1 MSISGFETPIPVVSI
16 VGKSDSGK
24 TTFLEKLVR
33 VLTARGWRVGTVKH
47 HVHGFDIDL
56 PGKDSWRHARAGAFI
71 TMISSP
77 VQFASIQL
85 VERERTL
92 AELAALAAE
101 AGADVLVTE
110 GYKSTATAR
119 IEVSRRGRSEELIS
133 TADELI
139 ALATDNPE
147 LALGGV
153 PTFGLED
160 AEGVGALI
168 EQRFLR
174 PEPGDSRGH

>member
-1 MSISGFETPIPVVSI
+1 
-16 VGKSDSGK
+16 
-24 TTFLEKLVR
+24 
-33 VLTARGWRVGTVKH
+33 
-47 HVHGFDIDL
+47 
-56 PGKDSWRHARAGAFI
+56 
-71 TMISSP
+71 MISSP
-77 VQFASIQL
+77 VQFASIQH

-139 ALATDNPE
+139 ALATDNPD
-147 LALGGV
+147 LALEGV

-160 AEGVGALI
+160 AEGVGALV
-168 EQRFLR
+168 EQRFL
-174 PEPGDSRGH
+174 EPKSGDPGGH

>member
-1 MSISGFETPIPVVSI
+1 MAEHATRIPVVSI

-33 VLTARGWRVGTVKH
+33 VLASHGWRVGTVKH

-77 VQFASIQL
+77 VQFASIQH
-85 VERERTL
+85 VERERSL
-92 AELAALAAE
+92 EELAVFAAD
-101 AGADVLVTE
+101 AGADLLVTE

-133 TADELI
+133 GPDELI
-139 ALATDNPE
+139 AIVTDNPDLDLPGIASFGLDDAE
-147 LALGGV
+147 AVATLVESRYLGGE
-153 PTFGLED
+153 LR
-160 AEGVGALI
+160 GA
-168 EQRFLR
+168 
-174 PEPGDSRGH
+174 